1 MNSQQIQQMKQFDD
15 CSYQSDFYEW
25 TQEQVR
31 LILSHD
37 WDKVDWK
44 NIAEEIESLGRKE
57 KQELVNRLEILLGHL
72 LKWQYQPH
80 RRGNS
85 WSATIREQRRKI
97 DRLIQANPSLKP
109 YIPEAIELAYVD
121 GIDLAVRETNLPL
134 ESFPRNCN
142 FTVEQVLDSAFL
154 PQ

>member
-1 MNSQQIQQMKQFDD
+1 MTTQHARDYL
-15 CSYQSDFYEW
+15 YQRDFYKW
-25 TQEQVR
+25 TQEQAR
-31 LILSHD
+31 LILSRS

-80 RRGNS
+80 RRSNS

-97 DRLIQANPSLKP
+97 ARLIQANPSLKP
-109 YIPEAIELAYVD
+109 YIPEALDLAYVD

-134 ESFPRNCN
+134 ETFPQNCD
-142 FTVEQVLDSAFL
+142 FTLEQVLDSAFL
-154 PQ
+154 PH